1 MAAIILKAAA
11 FRPEDRWQSPEA
23 MGQALVSYMQ
33 RNPVNDSVIAAPIVT
48 APTLDAEAAALDAR
62 AEAAQ
67 PEPEPEP
74 DGGLTSHGNNGS
86 GNEN

>member
-48 APTLDAEAAALDAR
+48 APTLDAEAAALDAW

-67 PEPEPEP
+67 PEP
-74 DGGLTSHGNNGS
+74 GTGAAGRSAGS
-86 GNEN
+86 GA